1 MNKTKVKLIDKTY
14 ISEKYGQDKDGYTK
28 VRIDRAIND
37 FIKDK
42 KVIDIKYQTNMT
54 SIVWDG
60 VDDDRYL
67 VTALVIY
74 EVDGE
79 EESVTE
85 A

>member
-1 MNKTKVKLIDKTY
+1 MENIKTKLIDSDY
-14 ISEKYGQDKDGYTK
+14 MYRKYGVTEIRLDA
-28 VRIDRAIND
+28 AIND

-54 SIVWDG
+54 SIVWGG

-74 EVDGE
+74 QSKD
-79 EESVTE
+79 
-85 A
+85 

>member
-1 MNKTKVKLIDKTY
+1 MENIKTKIIDLGY
-14 ISEKYGQDKDGYTK
+14 IYKKYGRDKQGDPK
-28 VRIDRAIND
+28 AKLDEAIND

-60 VDDDRYL
+60 IDDDRYL

-74 EVDGE
+74 QSKD
-79 EESVTE
+79 
-85 A
+85 

>member
-14 ISEKYGQDKDGYTK
+14 ISEKYGQDEYGYPK
-28 VRIDRAIND
+28 ARIDRAIND
-37 FIKDK
+37 FISDK
-42 KVIDIKYQTNMT
+42 KLIDIKYQTNMT

-74 EVDGE
+74 QSKD
-79 EESVTE
+79 
-85 A
+85 